1 MSKSGSNNKV
11 ETSFMRDNHHREE
24 TIPEFSQRTQ
34 ALMDQDCWQ
43 GVDRVGVDFPERAEV
58 IELEP
63 PDTTIVFKRKAG
75 L

>member
-1 MSKSGSNNKV
+1 MAANNKV
-11 ETSFMRDNHHREE
+11 EKSFSRDLGSREE

-34 ALMDQDCWQ
+34 ALMDQDSWQ
-43 GVDRVGVDFPERAEV
+43 GVDRVGVDFPERAEI

-63 PDTTIVFKRKAG
+63 PERTVVFKRKAG